1 MDPGRPGTPKLVVM
15 SASYLWTLAFAAALL
30 GGLGVKFWL
39 ATRQIR
45 HVARHRNQVPA
56 DFAGTVALSAHQKAA
71 DYTVTKSRIGL
82 LEAAFGAAVLLGW
95 TLLGGLD
102 LLNKA
107 LLSALGP
114 GMTQQLALL
123 ACFAVIG
130 GLIDLPFTLYNTF
143 VVEERFGFN
152 KTTWRLWLTDAVKGL
167 VLGALIGLPIAW
179 LILWLMGAAG
189 SLWWLWAWGVWMAF
203 NLLLLVLYPT
213 VIAPLFNKFRPLED
227 ETLRQRV
234 TALMQ
239 RCGFAAKGLFVMDGS
254 RRSAHANAYFTGFGA
269 SKRVVFYDTLL
280 RQLNAAEMEAVLAH
294 ELGHFKHRHIVKRL
308 AAMFALSLAGFA
320 LLGWVSTQ
328 VWFYTGLG
336 VQPNLSA
343 AAPNDALALLL
354 FMLAV
359 PVFGFFVAPLPARLS
374 RKHEFEA
381 DAYAVAQ
388 TSSGDLSAALL
399 KLYQDNASTLTPDPV
414 FVQFYYSHPPASE
427 RLARMQAA

>member
-1 MDPGRPGTPKLVVM
+1 M
-15 SASYLWTLAFAAALL
+15 SYSLIFTIAFASALVA
-30 GGLGVKFWL
+30 GLLVKFWL
-39 ATRQIR
+39 ASRQIR
-45 HVARHRNQVPA
+45 HVARHRGAVPA
-56 DFAGTVALSAHQKAA
+56 AFEHKITLAAHQKAA
-71 DYTVTKSRIGL
+71 DYTIAKAR
-82 LEAAFGAAVLLGW
+82 FGMVEMAWGTALLLGW

-102 LLNKA
+102 VLNK
-107 LLSALGP
+107 LLLAWLGG
-114 GMTQQLALL
+114 GMVQQLALL
-123 ACFAVIG
+123 AAFAVIG
-130 GLIDLPFTLYNTF
+130 GLLELPFTLWQTF
-143 VVEERFGFN
+143 RLEERFGFN
-152 KTTWRLWLTDAVKGL
+152 KMTFSLWLRDTVVSTL
-167 VLGALIGLPIAW
+167 IGAAIGLPIAA
-179 LILWLMGAAG
+179 LILWIMGAAG
-189 SLWWLWAWGVWMAF
+189 TTWWFWAWAVWMGYS
-203 NLLLLVLYPT
+203 LLLMVVYPMF
-213 VIAPLFNKFRPLED
+213 IAPLYNKFKPLDDPTVKE
-227 ETLRQRV
+227 RV
-234 TALMQ
+234 TALMA
-239 RCGFAAKGLFVMDGS
+239 RCGFRAKGLFVMDGS

-336 VQPNLSA
+336 VQPNMTP
-343 AAPNDALALLL
+343 AAPNNALALLL

-388 TSSGDLSAALL
+388 TSSADLSAALL

-414 FVQFYYSHPPASE
+414 FVKFYYSHPPASE
-427 RLARMQAA
+427 RLARMAAA

>member
-1 MDPGRPGTPKLVVM
+1 M
-15 SASYLWTLAFAAALL
+15 SDALTFTYAFAAALL
-30 GGLGVKFWL
+30 AGLAVKFWL

-45 HVARHRNQVPA
+45 HVAQHRDAVPA
-56 DFAGTVALSAHQKAA
+56 VFAQTMTLAAHQKAA
-71 DYTVTKSRIGL
+71 DYTIAKTRFGL
-82 LEAAFGAAVLLGW
+82 LEMAWGAALLLAW

-102 LLNKA
+102 LLNKV
-107 LLSALGP
+107 LLVWLSG
-114 GMTQQLALL
+114 GMTQQLALI
-123 ACFAVIG
+123 ASFAVIG
-130 GLIDLPFTLYNTF
+130 GLLDLPFTLWQTF
-143 VVEERFGFN
+143 RLEERFGFN
-152 KTTWRLWLTDAVKGL
+152 KMTFRLWLGDAVKGT
-167 VLGALIGLPIAW
+167 VLGALIGLPIVA

-189 SLWWLWAWGVWMAF
+189 TLWWLWAWAAWVGF
-203 NLLLLVLYPT
+203 NLLLMLVYPSF
-213 VIAPLFNKFRPLED
+213 IAPLFNKFKPLD
-227 ETLRQRV
+227 DASLKTRV

-239 RCGFAAKGLFVMDGS
+239 RCGFAAKGLYVMDGS

-280 RQLNAAEMEAVLAH
+280 RQLNASEVEAVLAH

-308 AAMFALSLAGFA
+308 VAMFALSLAGFA

-336 VQPNLSA
+336 VQPNM
-343 AAPNDALALLL
+343 AAPNSALALLL

-388 TSSGDLSAALL
+388 TSGADLSAALL

-414 FVQFYYSHPPASE
+414 FVKFYYSHPPASE
-427 RLARMQAA
+427 RLARMTAA